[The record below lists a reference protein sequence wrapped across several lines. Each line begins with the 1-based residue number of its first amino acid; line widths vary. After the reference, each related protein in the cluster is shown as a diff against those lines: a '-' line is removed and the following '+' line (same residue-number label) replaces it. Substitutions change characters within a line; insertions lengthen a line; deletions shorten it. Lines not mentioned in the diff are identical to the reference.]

1 MGITEEPLGFLLV
14 ASVVCLLIAATAVT
28 IILAVHKN
36 RKTFADIP
44 PVNSYPEDIPTV
56 PENFRNELQARV
68 QEVRFQFTQDLMSM
82 REDFVEYERRIKV
95 LIQEQVG
102 RLDQIT
108 AALATATKNM
118 AGLERECGDAI
129 RCMNALIA
137 EVRSASTKT
146 QALSDEVE
154 RQRRPAFRS

>member
-14 ASVVCLLIAATAVT
+14 ATVVCLLITATAVT
-28 IILAVHKN
+28 IILALRKN
-36 RKTFADIP
+36 KKPYADIP
-44 PVNSYPEDIPTV
+44 PAGIYPEDVPTA
-56 PENFRNELQARV
+56 PENFKNELQARV

-82 REDFVEYERRIKV
+82 REDFVEYERRIKA

-102 RLDQIT
+102 RLDQTT

-118 AGLERECGDAI
+118 AGLERECADAI

-146 QALSDEVE
+146 QALSEEVE
-154 RQRRPAFRS
+154 RQRRPSFRS